1 MTAVTRALRARVRPR
16 PPRRADHRAESSGL
30 VGWLGPDA
38 VEVRPRFV
46 AVGDQLAATLV
57 VTGYPAEVSP
67 GWLEPLLSYPGQLD
81 IALHIDPVPVPV
93 AAQQLR
99 RQRAR
104 LESTRRAEYG
114 RGKLD
119 DPETEAAAADAAELA
134 YRVARGEGKLFSVGL
149 YLTVHADD
157 EASLADELASVRA
170 VAESLLLR
178 VAPATFRALRGWL
191 TTLPFGLDLLGVRR
205 TFDTQALAA
214 CFPFT
219 SPDLPPADPVAG
231 DVTASAVLYGA
242 NTAST
247 SLVLWDRFAADNH
260 NSITLARSG
269 AGKSYLTKLDLLRSL
284 YQGVDAL
291 VVDPEGEYNR
301 LAEAVGGT
309 VVRVGAPGVRL
320 NPFDLPDPATAGA
333 DALTRRALFA
343 HTLLAVLL
351 GGAVTPSERAVL
363 DTAIL
368 AAYRAAGITADP
380 RTWARPAPHLG
391 DLQSALD
398 AHGTDPAQDLAAR
411 LAPFT
416 TGSWAGLFDGDTT
429 TQPTGHLVVFELR
442 DLADELKTAG
452 MLLTL
457 DAVWRQVANPRD
469 RRRRLVVV
477 DEAWLLMRD
486 GDGARFLFRMAKA
499 ARKHQ
504 AGLAVVTQDAADV
517 LATDLGQAVVANA
530 ATQILMRQAPQAI
543 GPVAD
548 AFGLSAGE
556 AEFLLAAPRG
566 EGLLLAGSHRVSF
579 AALASEAEDALC
591 RGLEFAPSEPGA
603 GPWPDGPEDG
613 GPDLYPLPFHP

>member
-1 MTAVTRALRARVRPR
+1 MTTRRLRFGNWFRTRSADRMPTTEQHSAL
-16 PPRRADHRAESSGL
+16 S
-30 VGWLGPDA
+30 GWLGPDA

-57 VTGYPAEVSP
+57 VSGYPAEVSP
-67 GWLEPLLSYPGQLD
+67 GWLEPLLSYPGRVD
-81 IALHIDPVPVPV
+81 VALHIDPVPVPV
-93 AAQQLR
+93 AVQRLR

-149 YLTVHADD
+149 YITVHADD
-157 EASLADELASVRA
+157 EQALAEELASVRA

-178 VAPATFRALRGWL
+178 VAPATFRAFRGWL
-191 TTLPFGLDLLGVRR
+191 TTLPFGVDLLNVRR

-214 CFPFT
+214 CFPFA

-231 DVTASAVLYGA
+231 GVTESAVLYGA

-260 NSITLARSG
+260 NSVTLARSG

-284 YQGVDAL
+284 YQGVEAL
-291 VVDPEGEYNR
+291 VVDPEGEYTR
-301 LAEAVGGT
+301 LAAHVGGT

-320 NPFDLPDPATAGA
+320 NPFDLPEAATAGA

-343 HTLLAVLL
+343 HTLLSVLL
-351 GGAVTPSERAVL
+351 GGEVTAVERAVL

-368 AAYRAAGITADP
+368 AAYRASGITADA
-380 RTWARPAPHLG
+380 RTWSRPAPLLT
-391 DLQSALD
+391 DLQGVLD
-398 AHGTDPAQDLAAR
+398 DHGTDLAQDLAAR

-416 TGSWAGLFDGDTT
+416 TGSWAGLFDGPTT
-429 TQPTGHLVVFELR
+429 SQPRGHLVVFDLR
-442 DLADELKTAG
+442 ELADELKTAG

-457 DAVWRQVANPRD
+457 DAIWGQVDNPRD
-469 RRRRLVVV
+469 RKRRLVVV
-477 DEAWLLMRD
+477 DEAWRLMRD
-486 GDGARFLFRMAKA
+486 GEGARFLFRMSKA
-499 ARKHQ
+499 ARKRQ

-517 LATDLGQAVVANA
+517 LSTELGQAVVANA

-543 GPVAD
+543 GAVAD
-548 AFGLSAGE
+548 AFGLSTGE
-556 AEFLLAAPRG
+556 ADFLLAAPRG

-579 AALASEAEDALC
+579 AALASDTEDALC
-591 RGLEFAPSEPGA
+591 QGLETAASEPGA
-603 GPWPDGPEDG
+603 DIAVLDADEDDRL
-613 GPDLYPLPFHP
+613 PIVPMPL

>member
-1 MTAVTRALRARVRPR
+1 MTGQRLRPR
-16 PPRRADHRAESSGL
+16 RLFRRDFARQAEDGGRLPGL
-30 VGWLGPDA
+30 AGWLGPDA

-46 AVGDQLAATLV
+46 AVGDQVAAALV
-57 VTGYPAEVSP
+57 VTGYPAEVGP
-67 GWLEPLLSYPGQLD
+67 GWLEPLLSYPGRVD
-81 IALHIDPVPVPV
+81 VALHIDPVPVPV
-93 AAQQLR
+93 AVQRLR

-104 LESTRRAEYG
+104 LESTLRAEYG

-119 DPETEAAAADAAELA
+119 DPETEAAAADAADLA

-149 YLTVHADD
+149 YITVHADD
-157 EASLADELASVRA
+157 EHALAEELASVRA

-191 TTLPFGLDLLGVRR
+191 TTMPFGLDLLGVRR

-214 CFPFT
+214 CFPFA

-231 DVTASAVLYGA
+231 GVTGAAVLYGA

-260 NSITLARSG
+260 NSVTLARSG

-284 YQGVDAL
+284 YQGTGAL
-291 VVDPEGEYNR
+291 VVDPEGEYTR
-301 LAEAVGGT
+301 LADAVGGT

-320 NPFDLPDPATAGA
+320 NPFDVPDAATAGA

-351 GGAVTPSERAVL
+351 GGAVTAVERAVL

-368 AAYRAAGITADP
+368 AAYRTSGITADP
-380 RTWARPAPHLG
+380 RTWSRPAPLLA
-391 DLQSALD
+391 DLQGVLD
-398 AHGTDPAQDLAAR
+398 GHGTVLAQDLAAR
-411 LAPFT
+411 LAPFI
-416 TGSWAGLFDGDTT
+416 TGSWAGLFGGPTT
-429 TQPTGHLVVFELR
+429 TRPSGHLVVFDLR

-457 DAVWRQVANPRD
+457 DAVWGQVNNPRD

-477 DEAWLLMRD
+477 DEAWRLMRD
-486 GDGARFLFRMAKA
+486 GEGAKFLFRMSKA
-499 ARKHQ
+499 ARKRQ

-517 LATDLGQAVVANA
+517 LGTELGQAVVANA

-543 GPVAD
+543 GAVAD

-556 AEFLLAAPRG
+556 ADFLLAAPQG
-566 EGLLLAGSHRVSF
+566 AGLLLAGSHRVSF
-579 AALASEAEDALC
+579 AALASDTEHALC
-591 RGLEFAPSEPGA
+591 QGLETALSERGA
-603 GPWPDGPEDG
+603 DTAALGFDDGEPLT
-613 GPDLYPLPFHP
+613 DLSQF

>member
-1 MTAVTRALRARVRPR
+1 M
-16 PPRRADHRAESSGL
+16 
-30 VGWLGPDA
+30 
-38 VEVRPRFV
+38 EVRPRFV

-67 GWLEPLLSYPGQLD
+67 GWLEPLLSYPGRVD
-81 IALHIDPVPVPV
+81 VALHIDPVPVPV
-93 AAQQLR
+93 AVQRLR

-104 LESTRRAEYG
+104 LESTRRVEYG

-119 DPETEAAAADAAELA
+119 DPETEAAAADAADLA

-149 YLTVHADD
+149 YITVHTDD
-157 EASLADELASVRA
+157 EHTLAEELASVRA
-170 VAESLLLR
+170 VAESILLR

-214 CFPFT
+214 CFPFA

-231 DVTASAVLYGA
+231 GVTESAVLYGA

-260 NSITLARSG
+260 NSVTLARSG

-291 VVDPEGEYNR
+291 VVDPEGEYTR
-301 LAEAVGGT
+301 LADAVGGT

-320 NPFDLPDPATAGA
+320 NPFDLPDAATAGA

-343 HTLLAVLL
+343 HTLLSVLL
-351 GGAVTPSERAVL
+351 GGDVTAVERAVL

-368 AAYRAAGITADP
+368 AAYRASGITADP
-380 RTWARPAPHLG
+380 RTWSRPAPLLG
-391 DLQSALD
+391 DLQAALD
-398 AHGTDPAQDLAAR
+398 EYGTDLAYDLAAR

-416 TGSWAGLFDGDTT
+416 TGSWAGLFDGPTT
-429 TQPTGHLVVFELR
+429 ARPQGHLVVFDLR

-457 DAVWRQVANPRD
+457 DAIWGQVDNPRD
-469 RRRRLVVV
+469 RKRRLVVV
-477 DEAWLLMRD
+477 DEAWRLMRD
-486 GDGARFLFRMAKA
+486 GEGAKFLFRMSKA
-499 ARKHQ
+499 ARKRQ

-517 LATDLGQAVVANA
+517 LGTELGQAVVANA

-543 GPVAD
+543 GAVAD

-579 AALASEAEDALC
+579 AALASDAEDALC
-591 RGLEFAPSEPGA
+591 QGLETAASEPGA
-603 GPWPDGPEDG
+603 
-613 GPDLYPLPFHP
+613 DLAAGDQDDDPSVPIPL